1 MPFPKCSDDHL
12 NCIKGKNRI
21 IGSIQESNTPHS
33 RGPLGSVRV
42 GGVRYGV

>member
-1 MPFPKCSDDHL
+1 MPFSKCSDDHL

-21 IGSIQESNTPHS
+21 NGSIQESNTPHS
-33 RGPLGSVRV
+33 RRPFRA

>member
-1 MPFPKCSDDHL
+1 MPFPKCSGDHL

-33 RGPLGSVRV
+33 RRPMESVRV
-42 GGVRYGV
+42 GGVR